1 MLRVCSVVRTASLL
15 LSLVVVDLVELF
27 ALLERRWEHL
37 ANVLLLQA
45 GLTAD
50 TRIVT
55 VVQYCLSDLA
65 DT

>member
-37 ANVLLLQA
+37 ANILLLQA
-45 GLTAD
+45 GLIAD